1 MIKWLPIGLLA
12 LAAAEISVFVL
23 VAAVIGLPQVLGLL
37 LAASFAGV
45 IVLLH
50 PGRARIERLRVA
62 VTQSGIRGLEA
73 GGEAFLT
80 VSAGFLLLLP
90 GFITDVLGLILLLPP
105 VRRWIG
111 GRFRRFAQ
119 QSQGHSPAVVDLD
132 RSDWSQVP
140 QSALQDSPPRNEQ
153 P

>member
-12 LAAAEISVFVL
+12 LAAAEISVFIL
-23 VAAVIGLPQVLGLL
+23 AAAMIGLPQVLGLL
-37 LAASFAGV
+37 LASSFAGI

-62 VTQSGIRGLEA
+62 VTQSGLVGLEA

-90 GFITDVLGLILLLPP
+90 GFITDVLGIFLLLPP
-105 VRRWIG
+105 VRHWIG
-111 GRFRRFAQ
+111 GRFQRFAQ
-119 QSQGHSPAVVDLD
+119 ASQGHSSAVVDLD
-132 RSDWSQVP
+132 RSDWRDVP
-140 QSALQDSPPRNEQ
+140 ASALEDSPPRNER